1 MKIAILHYH
10 LRRGGVTTVI
20 GHQLRALAGAADAL
34 AIAGEVPPDYAGEA
48 AEVPGVAYDGIAP
61 DRDPDETAQEI
72 VDLIRERFG
81 GPCDVLHVH
90 NPTIRKNSRFL
101 RILTALRERGVR
113 LFLQIH
119 DFAEDWRAASVY
131 DGGEYPSDCHYGVLN
146 SRDRGFLIDSG
157 LKPAGVHLLFNVVPP
172 LPGLERAER
181 PDRIVY
187 PVRAIRRK
195 NLGEAMLL
203 SLFLP
208 GGVKTAVTLPPT
220 NPRDLPFYELL
231 RDFSRRRGFPV
242 ELEVGLSAPLGE
254 VLGRARS
261 ALTTS
266 LKEGFGFA
274 FLEPWTAGVPVV
286 GRRLDAVCPDFEA
299 AGVSL
304 PGLYDRIR
312 VPLPLFDLGRFASA
326 WREAIASQLRS
337 FGRVPGEAELRAR
350 QDRMLGTGAIDFG
363 SLDEIGQ
370 LEVCAAV
377 STGAGA
383 RSSLVAENPFLE
395 GIFGEADPDLVARNR
410 LAIGAAYSLDAY
422 RDRLLSVYRAVVDR
436 PIVHRIDRESLLR
449 SFLDGGEY
457 RLVASEAVP

>member
-1 MKIAILHYH
+1 MKVAILHYH
-10 LRRGGVTTVI
+10 LRKGGVTTVI

-34 AIAGEVPPDYAGEA
+34 AIAGEVPPDYAGDA
-48 AEVPGVAYDGIAP
+48 AVVPGIAYDGTAP
-61 DRDPDETAQEI
+61 DQTPEETAREI
-72 VDLIRERFG
+72 VDRIRERFG

-101 RILTALRERGVR
+101 AVLEALRERGVR

-131 DGGEYPSDCHYGVLN
+131 AAGEYPADCHYGVLN
-146 SRDRGFLIDSG
+146 SRDRGFLLDSG
-157 LKPAGVHLLFNVVPP
+157 LDPAGTHLLFNVVPS
-172 LPGLERAER
+172 LSGVERAGK
-181 PDRIVY
+181 PDLVVY

-208 GGVKTAVTLPPT
+208 DGVKAAVTLPPT

-231 RDFSRRRGFPV
+231 RDFSRRRGLHV
-242 ELEVGLSAPLGE
+242 ELEAGLSAPLGAL
-254 VLGRARS
+254 LGRARS
-261 ALTTS
+261 AVTTS

-299 AGVSL
+299 AGVRFPSL
-304 PGLYDRIR
+304 YERIR
-312 VPLPLFDLGRFASA
+312 VPLSLFDLDRFAAA
-326 WREAIASQLRS
+326 WREAVSSQLRA
-337 FGRVPGEAELRAR
+337 FGRVPGEAELRSR
-350 QDRMLGTGAIDFG
+350 LDGTIGTGAIDFG

-370 LEVCAAV
+370 MEVCAAA
-377 STGAGA
+377 SGGAA

-395 GIFGEADPDLVARNR
+395 RLFGEPEPDLVERNR
-410 LAIGAAYSLDAY
+410 RAIGAAYSLEAY
-422 RDRLLSVYRAVVDR
+422 RDRLLAVYRAVVDR
-436 PIVHRIDRESLLR
+436 PIVHRIDRETLLR
-449 SFLDGGEY
+449 RFLDGGEF
-457 RLVASEAVP
+457 RLVASEAAP